1 MATMRILK
9 GTLGILAL
17 AAISAAAG
25 AGGALTTA
33 AGADVTPA
41 QPTVV
46 LVEYTPASWYATNGL
61 CKNAVTAPVRDWLLA
76 NGLVAKTVPYSP
88 QLISMPSC
96 R

>member
-1 MATMRILK
+1 MSILR
-9 GTLGILAL
+9 GTLGILAI
-17 AAISAAAG
+17 ATISTAAG

-33 AGADVTPA
+33 AADATPA

-46 LVEYTPASWYATNGL
+46 LVEYTPTSWYATNGL
-61 CKNAVTAPVRDWLLA
+61 CKNAVTAPVREWLLA

-88 QLISMPSC
+88 QLVGMAYC